1 MRGEPEVGMGGMTG
15 KWMGGTRPGA
25 LVRTRLVCLSSK
37 PSWTSWSEFG
47 EEMNLILTSVG
58 LK

>member
-1 MRGEPEVGMGGMTG
+1 MRGEPEVRMEGMTG

-25 LVRTRLVCLSSK
+25 LVRKLVCLSSK
-37 PSWTSWSEFG
+37 PRWTSRSESG
-47 EEMNLILTSVG
+47 EEMNLRLTSVG